1 MVRKKKG
8 KDQSIGVAHSI
19 DEAVAKGAHVL
30 LDLIDRATGWPGRIA
45 GKSTS
50 REIKG

>member
-1 MVRKKKG
+1 MRKRKED
-8 KDQSIGVAHSI
+8 DQSITVALSI